1 VTAGP
6 DAGGGARL
14 PDAPEGG
21 DRAVRAAAELIRAR
35 RGGAL
40 SALDRMLLH
49 SPPVA
54 EGWNE
59 LLGALRNRTTL
70 SPDLTELV
78 VLRIAVLNGADF
90 EWTAH
95 EPAARRA
102 GVTDEQLAALR
113 APVAAGDSAFSPVQ
127 SAVLRFTD
135 ASTREVAVPDEVF
148 AAVRAHLD
156 DRQVV
161 ELVATVAGYAMV
173 SRFLVALHVPPPP
186 GGIAG

>member
-1 VTAGP
+1 MSAVP
-6 DAGGGARL
+6 DGGSRL

-21 DRAVRAAAELIRAR
+21 NRAVRAAAELIRAR
-35 RGGAL
+35 RGGEL
-40 SALDRMLLH
+40 SDLDRMLLH

-70 SPDLTELV
+70 PPDLTELV
-78 VLRIAVLNGADF
+78 VLRIAVLNDAVF
-90 EWTAH
+90 EWTSH

-102 GVTDEQLAALR
+102 GLTDPQLAALR
-113 APVAAGDSAFSPVQ
+113 LPAAAEDPAFSPLQ
-127 SAVLRFTD
+127 ARVLRFTD
-135 ASTREVAVPDEVF
+135 ASTREVAVPDELF
-148 AAVRAHLD
+148 AAVREHLD

-173 SRFLVALHVPPPP
+173 SRFLVALQVPPPA
-186 GGIAG
+186 GGVDG